1 LIYIYLIIFSKVGKR
16 DEIVFEVINVDQ
28 NTGRNL
34 SIGSVRFSL
43 DLIEKQEEY
52 DVLLEVPDPRD
63 ENEVYAKINAKIQF
77 IWSFYKFYSE
87 ELIKSEERIETLKNL
102 IYQKQN
108 ILKNLNGIFIYSF
121 ILFLSFL
128 F

>member
-1 LIYIYLIIFSKVGKR
+1 MIYIYLIIFSKVGKR